1 MTQLVT
7 ATDGF
12 IFPQVGDFYEAVG
25 FDACVL
31 VEYAGLNPFGG
42 LRTDSIPR
50 AGCPVMVVR
59 AYQAVCSGV
68 SLGILLLLLTSPR
81 SFSPS
86 GEKKHLLPEKPEREE
101 EMSPRSLGENPAWG
115 DAIVEAYSP
124 HEASSRLLL
133 PAIDFDR
140 CRLIS
145 GGISRGREKE
155 EEGVLFARTI
165 YRPRANSSLAGDF
178 FSPRREKKRFP
189 AHAHPGNPYVFGL
202 AGVDHD
208 VEFPDP
214 MPIVGIFQL
223 IMTRLLFL

>member
-50 AGCPVMVVR
+50 AGCPVMVV
-59 AYQAVCSGV
+59 
-68 SLGILLLLLTSPR
+68 
-81 SFSPS
+81 
-86 GEKKHLLPEKPEREE
+86 
-101 EMSPRSLGENPAWG
+101 
-115 DAIVEAYSP
+115 
-124 HEASSRLLL
+124 
-133 PAIDFDR
+133 DFDR

-223 IMTRLLFL
+223 IMTLILFL